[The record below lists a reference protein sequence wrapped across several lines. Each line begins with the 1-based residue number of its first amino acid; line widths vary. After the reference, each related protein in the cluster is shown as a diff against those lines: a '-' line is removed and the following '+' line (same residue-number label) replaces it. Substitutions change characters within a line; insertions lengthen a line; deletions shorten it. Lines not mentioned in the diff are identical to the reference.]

1 MYAEF
6 RLLPEQIEEKKR
18 VEQHK
23 NDIRNNKRNIIIN
36 NIINNNF
43 IEIKSDYRNMTSYFY
58 NKNTKKMVSLDNLE
72 LTINENIQPS
82 IYNHLIL
89 YNNL

>member
-23 NDIRNNKRNIIIN
+23 NDIRNKKRDIIIN

-43 IEIKSDYRNMTSYFY
+43 IEIKSDYLDSLSYFY

>member
-6 RLLPEQIEEKKR
+6 KLLPEQIEEKKR
-18 VEQHK
+18 EEQHK
-23 NDIRNNKRNIIIN
+23 NNIRNNKRNLIIN

-43 IEIKSDYRNMTSYFY
+43 IEIKSDYLNMSSYFY
-58 NKNTKKMVSLDNLE
+58 NKKTKQMISLDNIQ
-72 LTINENIQPS
+72 LTINENVEPS